1 MYLFLIRQFV
11 WQYQS
16 AKAFSTCIYPF
27 SIGQFVQQYKGN
39 NCESVFNFAICS
51 VSTLLRPLLCLKF
64 GRVTNATWTLVY
76 LNRSVFAIAKEA
88 SATAHPFRHGLLKL
102 FEFGLLWQELRSKK
116 RTDSQRWWKTMKG
129 IERKCSKICKTN
141 TAALATCCPTMSCVR
156 CPCASSCSFSF
167 SSCWSLRSNSFR
179 TCWLQNLGQREVKQN
194 PLGLWISARF
204 MANLGYPNPTS
215 KGRKYQGYQ
224 VTTDSPRFAFR
235 TRCEASK
242 DRSSKA
248 QRILPRLIRPW
259 VQFGVCR
266 LLLGDLHI
274 LMNHD
279 ELKNEL

>member
-1 MYLFLIRQFV
+1 MDISLFKSICLRHCKRSICNGAPVPSWLVEALWV
-11 WQYQS
+11 WP
-16 AKAFSTCIYPF
+16 ALTRTEI
-27 SIGQFVQQYKGN
+27 
-39 NCESVFNFAICS
+39 
-51 VSTLLRPLLCLKF
+51 
-64 GRVTNATWTLVY
+64 
-76 LNRSVFAIAKEA
+76 
-88 SATAHPFRHGLLKL
+88 
-102 FEFGLLWQELRSKK
+102 KK